1 MKERCPSC
9 RNSNLTVTY
18 RKNRKHKNCY
28 ILVDEYDCKDCGKI
42 YFTNFSIVAKK
53 DVKIL

>member
-1 MKERCPSC
+1 MRERCPCC
-9 RNSNLTVTY
+9 RNSNLIVTY

-28 ILVDEYDCKDCGKI
+28 ILVDGYDCKDCGKI

-53 DVKIL
+53 DVKF